1 MTNDAIIKFVETKN
15 NTDKALNI
23 HFKQRSTI
31 TGLFIQG
38 NDYQELKSK
47 NFWRIVS
54 GQNIE
59 QWRKTKDMNLARIF
73 NGMEFTRLSAEN
85 NNS

>member
-1 MTNDAIIKFVETKN
+1 MTNEAIIKYVETKN
-15 NTDKALNI
+15 HTDKPLNI

-38 NDYQELKSK
+38 NDYQELRSK

-54 GQNIE
+54 SSNID
-59 QWRKTKDMNLARIF
+59 QWKKTKDMNLARIF
-73 NGMEFTRLSAEN
+73 NGMEFTRLSEE
-85 NNS
+85 